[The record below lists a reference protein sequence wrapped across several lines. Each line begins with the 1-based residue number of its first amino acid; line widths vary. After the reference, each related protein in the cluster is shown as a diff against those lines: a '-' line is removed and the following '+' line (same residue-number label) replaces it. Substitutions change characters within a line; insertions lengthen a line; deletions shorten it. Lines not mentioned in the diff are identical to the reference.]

1 MSLSTVVDALRQ
13 FYGRLPDPPN
23 DPFAYFVWEVLAAE
37 SAPLKRDAAFL
48 ALKKIPA
55 LTPDAMHRAA
65 PAKIATAVALAGP
78 YRERRLDALMVGI
91 ERFRR
96 KPDLP
101 RTTRGPLSAARRALR
116 PIPALGISG
125 AWRLLLFAGNHPI
138 LPVDVKVERVAS
150 RIGYAAPIADPRL
163 RSRKIRKIL
172 AGELQGDLETIRRTF
187 LYLSH
192 HGSVTCLE
200 REPHCGVCPLARD
213 CAFNSSKPGAGAAS

>member
-1 MSLSTVVDALRQ
+1 MSLASAVDALRQ

-37 SAPLKRDAAFL
+37 SAPPKRDAAFL

-78 YRERRLDALMVGI
+78 YRERRLDALMAGI
-91 ERFRR
+91 DRFRR
-96 KPDLP
+96 TPDLP
-101 RTTRGPLSAARRALR
+101 RTVRGPLTAARRALR
-116 PIPALGISG
+116 PVPALGISG

-138 LPVDVKVERVAS
+138 VPVDAKLERVAS
-150 RIGYAAPIADPRL
+150 RIGYAPETADPRL
-163 RSRKIRKIL
+163 RARAIRRTL
-172 AGELQGDLETIRRTF
+172 AAELPADLETIRRTV

-200 REPHCGVCPLARD
+200 REPHCGVCPLGRD
-213 CAFNSSKPGAGAAS
+213 CAFNSSRRAAGAAS

>member
-1 MSLSTVVDALRQ
+1 VSLSTVVDALRQ

-55 LTPDAMHRAA
+55 LTPDAMHRAP

-78 YRERRLDALMVGI
+78 YRERRLEALMTGI
-91 ERFRR
+91 DRFRR
-96 KPDLP
+96 TRDLP
-101 RTTRGPLSAARRALR
+101 RTLRGPLRAARRALR
-116 PIPALGISG
+116 PIPALGTSG
-125 AWRLLLFAGNHPI
+125 AWRLLLFAANRPV
-138 LPVDVKVERVAS
+138 LPVETKVERVAS
-150 RIGYAAPIADPRL
+150 RIGYGSESADPRL
-163 RSRKIRKIL
+163 RARTIRKKL
-172 AGELQGDLETIRRTF
+172 AGELQGDLETIRRTV

-213 CAFNSSKPGAGAAS
+213 CAFNSSRRDAGAVS